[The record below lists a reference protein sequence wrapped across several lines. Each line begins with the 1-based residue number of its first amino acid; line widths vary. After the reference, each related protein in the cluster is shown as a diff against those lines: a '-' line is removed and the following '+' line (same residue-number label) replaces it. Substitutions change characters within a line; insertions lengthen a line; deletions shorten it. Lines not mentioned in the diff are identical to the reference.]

1 MKYFAVLL
9 FALCSQ
15 ATAANLRAIAPLL
28 RPWQEWAEFRVR
40 TGIFINGKRPTEKQ
54 LGLAVLGSFVEPKTV
69 LVHHPRGFR
78 LQDMVL

>member
-28 RPWQEWAEFRVR
+28 GVS
-40 TGIFINGKRPTEKQ
+40 GKSGPSS
-54 LGLAVLGSFVEPKTV
+54 GYGPVI
-69 LVHHPRGFR
+69 
-78 LQDMVL
+78 DMSDIDGGNIT